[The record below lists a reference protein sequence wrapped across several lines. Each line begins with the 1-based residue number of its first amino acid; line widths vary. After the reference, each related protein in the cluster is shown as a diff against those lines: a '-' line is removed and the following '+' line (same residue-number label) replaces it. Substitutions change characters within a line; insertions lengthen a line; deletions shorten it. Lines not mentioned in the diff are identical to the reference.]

1 MNPVRVTLIVQPI
14 TCEYKLNT
22 VSTTHEYKLNVTETI
37 TTGGALPDYQGEYV
51 VTPKTTST
59 TLETEN
65 KSMRN
70 NVVVKKIPYSV
81 VTNPSG
87 GRTIT
92 IA

>member
-22 VSTTHEYKLNVTETI
+22 IPTTHEYTLNVSETI
-37 TTGGALPDYQGEYV
+37 TTGGALPDYEGPYV
-51 VTPKTTST
+51 IVPKTSATI
-59 TLETEN
+59 LETDN
-65 KSMRN
+65 KSMRD